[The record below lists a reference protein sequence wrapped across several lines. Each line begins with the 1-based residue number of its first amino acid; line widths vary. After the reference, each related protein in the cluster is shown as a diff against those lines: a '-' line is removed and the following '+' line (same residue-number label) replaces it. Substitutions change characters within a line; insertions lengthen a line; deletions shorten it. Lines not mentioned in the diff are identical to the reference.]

1 MSSAALNIGV
11 HVSFWIMVSPRHMS
25 RSQVAGSYGNFI
37 FSFFEEPPVF
47 PFTLFTV
54 PRLDKAYIGKL
65 EENLRNRRNCR
76 HVYCFQAGTT
86 AIAAAAKL
94 YSLEA
99 DPVDTAIMQPQGL
112 FRWSL
117 YIFTEQKWSVAKQVH
132 RDMHVQCYK

>member
-1 MSSAALNIGV
+1 MPLIFLLSGKNGI
-11 HVSFWIMVSPRHMS
+11 
-25 RSQVAGSYGNFI
+25 SQI
-37 FSFFEEPPVF
+37 HDFSFPEIRNWPTFKD
-47 PFTLFTV
+47 L
-54 PRLDKAYIGKL
+54 G
-65 EENLRNRRNCR
+65 NRRNCR

-86 AIAAAAKL
+86 AIAAAAML

-112 FRWSL
+112 LRWSL